1 MTVVSAS
8 AACSGVPMTRSELNS
23 PTASPAQRNRPSG
36 TRRGS
41 PHIKHHAGD
50 GDRSPSR
57 LAGTATENL
66 RFPRE
71 RLLRMPGSTMTRGR
85 RVSRDIDTNR
95 VAFCGDGKHQPPRG
109 CLTLL
114 NTSPA
119 PSPENASRLPSRTA
133 RASLGA
139 GAVRHSFTVTDFDRL
154 PFAGLPAHP
163 STHHKRPPA
172 PSGCRLPQVYAR
184 VHPGVPVD
192 GRVNLVCSFG
202 HLRFDVTQAGR
213 SIVIRYRTTA

>member
-41 PHIKHHAGD
+41 PHIKHRAGD

-71 RLLRMPGSTMTRGR
+71 RPLRMPGSTMTRGR
-85 RVSRDIDTNR
+85 RVSRDINTNR

-119 PSPENASRLPSRTA
+119 PSPENASRLPSRAETSCITRGRGGWLDLPRGGLAPPILCQLPGALGIGSWAALSTA
-133 RASLGA
+133 NSRGGFTSDIGPVDPLA
-139 GAVRHSFTVTDFDRL
+139 GAAPENRRPRMARKWRHSQSLF
-154 PFAGLPAHP
+154 
-163 STHHKRPPA
+163 
-172 PSGCRLPQVYAR
+172 R
-184 VHPGVPVD
+184 VG
-192 GRVNLVCSFG
+192 
-202 HLRFDVTQAGR
+202 Q
-213 SIVIRYRTTA
+213 